1 MVSDAAIERHPSPNH
16 GPRPAGVPIDI
27 LLLHYTGMASAAGAL
42 DWLCAPVSNVSCH
55 YFIFEDGRIVQLV
68 DEAHR
73 AWHAGRSLWAGET
86 DINSRSIGIE
96 LAHPGHEHGYRGF
109 DPRQIAALIDLS
121 RGIVDRH
128 AIPPDRVLAHS
139 DVAPAR
145 KEDPGELFPWRQLFE
160 AGIGLWVPPAP
171 IVDGPV
177 VRRGDRGE
185 AVAGLQ
191 DTLRAYGYGIAEDA
205 TFGAET
211 EAVVVAFQRH
221 FRPERFDGVADLSTV
236 RTLAALLAARDGR

>member
-1 MVSDAAIERHPSPNH
+1 MVSGPAIEQCPSPNY
-16 GPRPAGVPIDI
+16 GPRPPDVPIDI
-27 LLLHYTGMASAAGAL
+27 LLVHYTGMASAAGAL
-42 DWLCAPVSNVSCH
+42 DWLCAPVSSVSCH
-55 YFIFEDGRIVQLV
+55 FFIFEDGRIVQLV
-68 DEAHR
+68 DEADR
-73 AWHAGRSLWAGET
+73 AWHAGRSVWAGET

-96 LAHPGHEHGYRGF
+96 LAHPGHEHGYRAF

-121 RGIVDRH
+121 LGIVDRH

-160 AGIGLWVPPAP
+160 AGVGLWVPPAP
-171 IVDGPV
+171 IVEGPTI
-177 VRRGDRGE
+177 RQGDQGE
-185 AVAGLQ
+185 EVAGLQ
-191 DTLRAYGYGIAEDA
+191 NKLRAYGYGIDEGG

-221 FRPERFDGVADLSTV
+221 FRPERFDGVADLSTIA
-236 RTLAALLAARDGR
+236 TLEALLAARERE